1 LLDFPGEFLLFAS
14 RKGILKKRVCTLK
27 QTEPNRRASLKFRG
41 EESAYRL
48 LRTLCIV
55 FGFFFFFQL
64 AFSPGLWAFTII
76 EKKTFKEGSFLF
88 RLEVQVYGSG
98 SAKKIPL
105 RVNSVKVKIKNE
117 RASSKV
123 LEVKAVRA
131 YLEPQVFQDLETR
144 GYPVSPGQWVTK
156 YYRFPK
162 EKRLFLGEKGF
173 IQIAFDGFTL
183 AFNPRERKFQGPL
196 N

>member
-1 LLDFPGEFLLFAS
+1 MH
-14 RKGILKKRVCTLK
+14 
-27 QTEPNRRASLKFRG
+27 
-41 EESAYRL
+41 RL
-48 LRTLCIV
+48 LKAICILLAL
-55 FGFFFFFQL
+55 FFLSQM
-64 AFSPGLWAFTII
+64 AFSPSLLAFTII
-76 EKKTFKEGSFLF
+76 EKRTFNEGPLLF
-88 RLEVQVYGSG
+88 MLEVQVYGSG
-98 SAKKIPL
+98 SSRKIPM

-162 EKRLFLGEKGF
+162 EKRPLLGEKGF

-183 AFNPRERKFQGPL
+183 TFNPKERKFLGPL

>member
-1 LLDFPGEFLLFAS
+1 MH
-14 RKGILKKRVCTLK
+14 
-27 QTEPNRRASLKFRG
+27 
-41 EESAYRL
+41 RL
-48 LRTLCIV
+48 LKTICLLL
-55 FGFFFFFQL
+55 GLFFIFQMAFSPDLL
-64 AFSPGLWAFTII
+64 AFSII
-76 EKKTFKEGSFLF
+76 EKKTFNQGPLLF
-88 RLEVQVYGSG
+88 MLEVQVYGSG
-98 SAKKIPL
+98 SSKKIPL
-105 RVNSVKVKIKNE
+105 GVNSVKVKIKNE

-144 GYPVSPGQWVTK
+144 GYPISPGQWVTK
-156 YYRFPK
+156 YYRFSK
-162 EKRLFLGEKGF
+162 EKRPFLGEKGF

>member
-1 LLDFPGEFLLFAS
+1 LGL
-14 RKGILKKRVCTLK
+14 
-27 QTEPNRRASLKFRG
+27 
-41 EESAYRL
+41 
-48 LRTLCIV
+48 
-55 FGFFFFFQL
+55 FFFFQL
-64 AFSPGLWAFTII
+64 AFSPSLLAFTII
-76 EKKTFKEGSFLF
+76 EKKTFKQGAFLF

-117 RASSKV
+117 RASSRA

-131 YLEPQVFQDLETR
+131 YLEPQVFQDLESR
-144 GYPVSPGQWVTK
+144 GYPISPGQWVTK
-156 YYRFPK
+156 YYRLAK
-162 EKRLFLGEKGF
+162 EKRPLMGEKGF

-183 AFNPRERKFQGPL
+183 TFNPRERKFEGPL

>member
-1 LLDFPGEFLLFAS
+1 MLDFPIEFLLFAS
-14 RKGILKKRVCTLK
+14 RKDILKKRVYTLK
-27 QTEPNRRASLKFRG
+27 RAEPNRCAPSGFRG
-41 EESAYRL
+41 GESIHRL
-48 LRTLCIV
+48 LKTICILLAL
-55 FGFFFFFQL
+55 FFIFQM
-64 AFSPGLWAFTII
+64 AFSPGLLAFTII
-76 EKKTFKEGSFLF
+76 EKKTFNEGPHLF
-88 RLEVQVYGSG
+88 MLEVQVYGSG
-98 SAKKIPL
+98 SSKKIPM

-162 EKRLFLGEKGF
+162 EKRPLLGEKGF

-183 AFNPRERKFQGPL
+183 TFNPKERKFLGPL